1 MVSSEENYA
10 EVTFI
15 AMASSAENVSSGLS
29 AKNTTFIS
37 FICQQCYQPLK
48 IDNSIRTLDLDSCL
62 ELESEILD
70 SF

>member
-1 MVSSEENYA
+1 MPSGKENYA

-15 AMASSAENVSSGLS
+15 KMASPAENVSSGLS
-29 AKNTTFIS
+29 GKNTTFIS

-62 ELESEILD
+62 ELESKNCNT
-70 SF
+70 F

>member
-1 MVSSEENYA
+1 MPSGKENYA

-15 AMASSAENVSSGLS
+15 KMASSAENVSSGLS
-29 AKNTTFIS
+29 GKNTTFIS

-62 ELESEILD
+62 ELESKNI
-70 SF
+70 F